1 LTGLI
6 SIVIEDMKRSEVQ
19 GKRHSAWQRFL
30 HAEQG
35 EARAGLVAAVAGGL
49 GLAAISLGN
58 GTAFDKVAPLV
69 ALVVMALASLY
80 AAENLRNRS
89 KVRPVSLEAR
99 LQNVGTSMRESVNV
113 VRQIELELSVRER
126 HVQELAQQA
135 NNAKAAAALSQPE
148 RDAVATMV
156 REEMLAQNRKYG
168 RQQLLV
174 NLLFFVAGIAASVV
188 VQLLVRPLV

>member
-1 LTGLI
+1 
-6 SIVIEDMKRSEVQ
+6 MKRSEVQ

-69 ALVVMALASLY
+69 ALVAMALASLY

-99 LQNVGTSMRESVNV
+99 LQNVGMSMRESVNV

-135 NNAKAAAALSQPE
+135 NNAKAAAELSQPE